1 MKNTVLSYYS
11 YLCGRGR
18 NSASEPRHS
27 HRPPRGHQAVA
38 TLARPLGVLRLRSP
52 SAHRAEPPPLAVAAP
67 VHAVAHACEFEPC
80 RAQRATLRGSNLRLI
95 TSEVRA
101 EPQPMDRR
109 PPHGRA
115 SCAALVAARPLSRA
129 APQATSVVARRRLAG
144 SPRRAVAAALRPFL
158 ACRCRTR
165 CLLLRASG
173 EGDQASQPGLEPGLG
188 QSVESEPWEG

>member
-11 YLCGRGR
+11 YLRGRGR

-27 HRPPRGHQAVA
+27 HRPPCGHQAVA

-52 SAHRAEPPPLAVAAP
+52 SAHRAEPPPPAVAAP

-80 RAQRATLRGSNLRLI
+80 RAQCATLRGSNLRLI

-115 SCAALVAARPLSRA
+115 SCAALVAARPPPPEPSR
-129 APQATSVVARRRLAG
+129 TTGHIRRRPSPPRRLSAPRRGRRSTAIPSLPLLYSLPAAARVRRGRPGKSAG
-144 SPRRAVAAALRPFL
+144 SGAWTRPIG
-158 ACRCRTR
+158 
-165 CLLLRASG
+165 G
-173 EGDQASQPGLEPGLG
+173 E
-188 QSVESEPWEG
+188 

>member
-11 YLCGRGR
+11 YLRGRGR

-38 TLARPLGVLRLRSP
+38 MLARPLGVLRLRSP
-52 SAHRAEPPPLAVAAP
+52 SAQRAEPPPLAVAAP

-101 EPQPMDRR
+101 EPQPMGRR

-115 SCAALVAARPLSRA
+115 SCAALVADSPLSRA
-129 APQATSVVARRRLAG
+129 APQA
-144 SPRRAVAAALRPFL
+144 AAARPFL
-158 ACRCRTR
+158 ACRCRTS
-165 CLLLRASG
+165 CLLLRVSG

>member
-11 YLCGRGR
+11 YLRGRGR

-27 HRPPRGHQAVA
+27 HRPPRGPQAVA

-52 SAHRAEPPPLAVAAP
+52 SAHRAEPPPPAVAAP

-80 RAQRATLRGSNLRLI
+80 RAQCATLRGSNLHLI

-101 EPQPMDRR
+101 EPQPMGRR

-115 SCAALVAARPLSRA
+115 SCAALVADSPLSRA
-129 APQATSVVARRRLAG
+129 APQA
-144 SPRRAVAAALRPFL
+144 AAARPFL
-158 ACRCRTR
+158 ACVLAACCCARQEREAR
-165 CLLLRASG
+165 QVSRVWSL
-173 EGDQASQPGLEPGLG
+173 D
-188 QSVESEPWEG
+188 

>member
-11 YLCGRGR
+11 YLRGRGR

-27 HRPPRGHQAVA
+27 HRPLCGHQAVA
-38 TLARPLGVLRLRSP
+38 TLARRS
-52 SAHRAEPPPLAVAAP
+52 AAAP

-115 SCAALVAARPLSRA
+115 SCAALVADSPLSRA
-129 APQATSVVARRRLAG
+129 APQA
-144 SPRRAVAAALRPFL
+144 AAARPFL
-158 ACRCRTR
+158 ACRCRTS